1 MSMLDMIGCN
11 VEMLYIAIDIWPVS
25 VFDHDAFFTRRTEPN
40 HFIKDCL
47 DIMCAAK

>member
-1 MSMLDMIGCN
+1 MMSMLDMIGCN

-40 HFIKDCL
+40 HFIKRL
-47 DIMCAAK
+47 S